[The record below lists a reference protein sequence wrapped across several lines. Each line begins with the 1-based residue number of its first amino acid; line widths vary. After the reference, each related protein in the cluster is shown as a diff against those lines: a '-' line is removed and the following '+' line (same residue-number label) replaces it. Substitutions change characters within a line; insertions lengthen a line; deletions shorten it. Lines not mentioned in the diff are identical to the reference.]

1 MPATVLKDHYKT
13 LELHP
18 SASADEVRKAYRAL
32 ARKYH
37 PDVNADN
44 PYAIDYFRE
53 VKEAYEVLRE
63 PTMRRRY
70 DEERRLSGMGN
81 RAKDAIKVTPQWILA
96 ESRRL
101 SKHMTTVDTY
111 RMSHKS
117 LYDYICLLLADSH
130 MAVLRRDYD
139 EGMNA
144 LIVDELLY
152 ATKGLEYQ
160 YAIPVAELLMEVA
173 KGNDS
178 LYATIQQKLEQ
189 RKKKEQLLR
198 LRPMFIAIGVLIL
211 CIIMYLW
218 AKK

>member
-44 PYAIDYFRE
+44 PYAIDHFRE
-53 VKEAYEVLRE
+53 VKEAYEVLKE
-63 PTMRRRY
+63 PALRRRY
-70 DEERRLSGMGN
+70 DEERWLSGMGN
-81 RAKDAIKVTPQWILA
+81 RARDAVKVTPEWILK
-96 ESRRL
+96 ESRKL
-101 SKHMTTVDTY
+101 SNHMATVDTY

-117 LYDYICLLLADSH
+117 LYDYICLLLDDGH
-130 MAVLRRDYD
+130 LAVLRKDYD
-139 EGMNA
+139 EATNA
-144 LIVDELLY
+144 LIVEELLY

-160 YAIPVAELLMEVA
+160 YAVPVAERLMELA
-173 KGNDS
+173 KGNDTLHRS
-178 LYATIQQKLEQ
+178 IAHRLEQ
-189 RKKKEQLLR
+189 RKKKQQWIR
-198 LRPMFIAIGVLIL
+198 MRPLFIAVVVLIL

>member
-44 PYAIDYFRE
+44 PYAIDHFRE

-70 DEERRLSGMGN
+70 DEERWLSGMGN

-101 SKHMTTVDTY
+101 SKHMATVDTY

-178 LYATIQQKLEQ
+178 LYATIQHKLEQ

-198 LRPMFIAIGVLIL
+198 LRPIFIAIGVLIL

>member
-37 PDVNADN
+37 PDVNTDN
-44 PYAIDYFRE
+44 PYAIDHFRE

-63 PTMRRRY
+63 PTLRRRY
-70 DEERRLSGMGN
+70 DEERWLSGMGN

-96 ESRRL
+96 ESQKL
-101 SKHMTTVDTY
+101 SKHMATVDTY
-111 RMSHKS
+111 RMSHRS
-117 LYDYICLLLADSH
+117 LYDYVALLLNDSH
-130 MAVLRRDYD
+130 MTVLRRDGD
-139 EGMNA
+139 EVINA
-144 LIVDELLY
+144 MIVEALLY

-160 YAIPVAELLMEVA
+160 YVEPITALLLEVA

-178 LYATIQQKLEQ
+178 LCATLHRKLAE
-189 RKKKEQLLR
+189 RKRREQLLR
-198 LRPMFIAIGVLIL
+198 LRPLFIIAVVLVL
-211 CIIMYLW
+211 CVIMYLW